1 MHGDS
6 GQGGLHPDQLRG
18 ALLES
23 PAYRSLSAE
32 QQAELARSMSKVF
45 GYLSTADAS
54 TPHAS
59 TPNAST
65 APAAQQAPSRQ
76 LAPDLGALRR
86 DVNSPGANSGA
97 ANPSQS
103 PAQSPSQPAPQQGR
117 SAVDRTG
124 AAAQNLLGA
133 IDFPGFVASLV
144 QGTFQAI
151 VDASI
156 QQMEAYATLLQQVSK
171 TVDDFM
177 ADNVTDDMAKDHLA
191 DTYGDVFHRDFRS
204 GRPQLAVSPQPSKAG
219 KLPTFLQDLG
229 FDSPADIDNR
239 ALNDVVVPETRRS
252 LAEMRHQ
259 SLATM
264 VMMGIN
270 RVVVDDGEIN
280 AKLIF
285 NVNASEA
292 LTFNF
297 DEHKPT
303 NWTLAGTLG
312 RNPFGA
318 SGIMVQTT
326 NMNAQQDLN
335 VRADLTG
342 EVKIKFRSE
351 TFPLERFADSAA
363 IQLINTRATV
373 PEQRQS
379 EPQANNAGSNDGN
392 NDGNNPA
399 APAAQSQAVFDKPQ
413 PTHGNDPWLPGDKS

>member
-1 MHGDS
+1 MFDEQGHVNKEADMQGDS

-18 ALLES
+18 ALLQS
-23 PAYRSLSAE
+23 PAYRSLTAE
-32 QQAELARSMSKVF
+32 QQAELANAMSKVF
-45 GYLSTADAS
+45 GYLGNNADA
-54 TPHAS
+54 
-59 TPNAST
+59 
-65 APAAQQAPSRQ
+65 PARQ
-76 LAPDLGALRR
+76 LAPDLDSLRR
-86 DVNSPGANSGA
+86 GAGGSPAPGAQQPA
-97 ANPSQS
+97 PAPS
-103 PAQSPSQPAPQQGR
+103 PATPAPQQGQ

-156 QQMEAYATLLQQVSK
+156 QQMEAYAKLLQEVSK

-191 DTYGDVFHRDFRS
+191 DTYGDVFQRDFRS
-204 GRPQLAVSPQPSKAG
+204 GRPQLAVTQQQSQAG
-219 KLPTFLQDLG
+219 QLPTFLQDLG

-285 NVNASEA
+285 NVNANEA

-373 PEQRQS
+373 PEKR
-379 EPQANNAGSNDGN
+379 EKPTPANTGNSNNGAPPETSDSDQG
-392 NDGNNPA
+392 PA
-399 APAAQSQAVFDKPQ
+399 VAQSQARLAAPQ
-413 PTHGNDPWLPGDKS
+413 PADGHDPWLPRKKS

>member
-1 MHGDS
+1 MQGDS
-6 GQGGLHPDQLRG
+6 GQKGLQPDHLRR
-18 ALLES
+18 ALLQS
-23 PAYRSLSAE
+23 PAYRSLSAV
-32 QQAELARSMSKVF
+32 QQAELADSMSKVF
-45 GYLSTADAS
+45 GYLSSNPD
-54 TPHAS
+54 
-59 TPNAST
+59 
-65 APAAQQAPSRQ
+65 APARQ
-76 LAPDLGALRR
+76 LAPDLDSLRR
-86 DVNSPGANSGA
+86 GGVGGT
-97 ANPSQS
+97 
-103 PAQSPSQPAPQQGR
+103 PAVGSQPPASAPKPTAPSPQQGR

-156 QQMEAYATLLQQVSK
+156 QQMEAYAKLLQEVSK

-191 DTYGDVFHRDFRS
+191 DTYGDVFHRDFQS
-204 GRPQLAVSPQPSKAG
+204 GHPQLAVTKQQSQAGQLPS
-219 KLPTFLQDLG
+219 FLQDLG
-229 FDSPADIDNR
+229 FDSPADIDDR

-285 NVNASEA
+285 NVNASEQ

-373 PEQRQS
+373 PEKREKPTPPAGGNSSEETSPNNSNSDQGPALSQS
-379 EPQANNAGSNDGN
+379 RSRTNAPESVDS
-392 NDGNNPA
+392 P
-399 APAAQSQAVFDKPQ
+399 
-413 PTHGNDPWLPGDKS
+413 DPWLPGKES

>member
-1 MHGDS
+1 MQGDS

-18 ALLES
+18 ALLQS

-32 QQAELARSMSKVF
+32 QQAELANSMSKVF
-45 GYLSTADAS
+45 GYLGN
-54 TPHAS
+54 TPD
-59 TPNAST
+59 
-65 APAAQQAPSRQ
+65 APARQ
-76 LAPDLGALRR
+76 LAPDLDALRR
-86 DVNSPGANSGA
+86 GASG
-97 ANPSQS
+97 S
-103 PAQSPSQPAPQQGR
+103 PAPGSQQPAPAPSPATPAPQQGQ

-156 QQMEAYATLLQQVSK
+156 QQMEAYAKLLQEVSK

-191 DTYGDVFHRDFRS
+191 DTYGDVFQRDFRS
-204 GRPQLAVSPQPSKAG
+204 GRPQLAVTQQQSQAG
-219 KLPTFLQDLG
+219 QLPTFLQDLG
-229 FDSPADIDNR
+229 FDSPADIDSR

-259 SLATM
+259 SLATR

-373 PEQRQS
+373 PDKREKPAPATNGNS
-379 EPQANNAGSNDGN
+379 NNA
-392 NDGNNPA
+392 
-399 APAAQSQAVFDKPQ
+399 APVDTSDSDQGPTLSQSQARLSAPQ
-413 PTHGNDPWLPGDKS
+413 PTDGHDPWLPRKKS